1 MLYKDILWIDD
12 IDKSDSDVADLEEE
26 KNEDNL
32 FVSTDTITEP
42 EKEQISREYFK
53 NSFHNIRLI
62 RWMQQAF
69 NEIIDNY
76 DKYNLVIFDL
86 NMRNGWNNP
95 NERKELAKKFESY
108 NIKYPD
114 EDENAGIYLY
124 LLLLTKGYPASRM
137 IIYTGNQPKT
147 LYNNFSY

>member
-53 NSFHNIRLI
+53 NSF
-62 RWMQQAF
+62 
-69 NEIIDNY
+69 
-76 DKYNLVIFDL
+76 KYINS
-86 NMRNGWNNP
+86 
-95 NERKELAKKFESY
+95 A
-108 NIKYPD
+108 
-114 EDENAGIYLY
+114 
-124 LLLLTKGYPASRM
+124 
-137 IIYTGNQPKT
+137 
-147 LYNNFSY
+147 